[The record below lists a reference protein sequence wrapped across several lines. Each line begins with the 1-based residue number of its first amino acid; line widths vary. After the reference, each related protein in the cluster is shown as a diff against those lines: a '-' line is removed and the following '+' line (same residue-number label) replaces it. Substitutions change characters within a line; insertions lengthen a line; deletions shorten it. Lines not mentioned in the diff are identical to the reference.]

1 MRSIKKPTAGALLDR
16 KLEEAEDRIVE
27 LETALAF
34 YAKSENWISS
44 STGFALQYDPEP
56 APVQRDR
63 GSLAMA
69 TLMGM

>member
-1 MRSIKKPTAGALLDR
+1 MKSIKKPTVGVLLVR

-27 LETALAF
+27 LEKALAF
-34 YAKSENWISS
+34 YAKPENWSSS

-63 GSLAMA
+63 GSLAMT
-69 TLMGM
+69 TLMRM

>member
-1 MRSIKKPTAGALLDR
+1 MITKKPTAGALLVR
-16 KLEEAEDRIVE
+16 KLTEAEDRIVE

-34 YAKSENWISS
+34 YAKKENWSSS

-63 GSLAMA
+63 GSLAMK
-69 TLMGM
+69 TLMCM